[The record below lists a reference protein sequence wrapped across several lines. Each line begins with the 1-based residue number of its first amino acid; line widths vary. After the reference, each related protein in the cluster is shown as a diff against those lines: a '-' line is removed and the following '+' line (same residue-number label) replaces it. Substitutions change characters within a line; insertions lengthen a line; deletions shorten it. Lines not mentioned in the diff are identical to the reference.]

1 MVALNDLYDYGL
13 KIYQDDDYFKFS
25 LDSLLLSELVE
36 VKEKDKNILD
46 ICTGN
51 APIPLVLGY
60 KYPNTNVIGVEIEEK
75 IAALAEKSVSYNK
88 LTNIKILNINALELI
103 NYFPGNNFNII
114 TCNPPYFKVSEES
127 LINKNKIKAA
137 ARHEITITLEE
148 IIELSSKLLVNEGK
162 FYLVHRP
169 ERIEEIINIAC
180 KNNLHVK
187 EIHFI
192 YTKLDEC
199 AIIVLLKFVKNSNL
213 GTKIYSK
220 VINRETKTYKDIF
233 KNKR

>member
-60 KYPNTNVIGVEIEEK
+60 KYPNTNIIGVEIEEK
-75 IAALAEKSVSYNK
+75 IASLAETSVNYNK
-88 LTNIKILNINALELI
+88 LTNIKILNMNALELT

-127 LINKNKIKAA
+127 LINKNKIKAV

-162 FYLVHRP
+162 LYLVHRP
-169 ERIEEIINIAC
+169 ERIEEIINVAS
-180 KNNLHVK
+180 KYNLHVK
-187 EIHFI
+187 EIHFV
-192 YTKLDEC
+192 YTKLEEC
-199 AIIVLLKFVKNSNL
+199 AIMVLLKFVKNSNF

-233 KNKR
+233 KRG

>member
-60 KYPNTNVIGVEIEEK
+60 KYPNTNITGVEIEEK
-75 IAALAEKSVSYNK
+75 IASLAEKSVNYNK
-88 LTNIKILNINALELI
+88 LTNIKILNMNALELT
-103 NYFPGNNFNII
+103 NYFPGNNLNII

-127 LINKNKIKAA
+127 LINKNKIKAI

-148 IIELSSKLLVNEGK
+148 IIELSSKLLANEGK

-169 ERIEEIINIAC
+169 ERIEEIINIAN

-199 AIIVLLKFVKNSNL
+199 AIMVLLKFVKNSNF

-233 KNKR
+233 KRG